1 MKTIILVTTLLVTSA
16 LGLPNKLQ
24 ARTWTDAEL
33 GLEIRNV
40 GFQGDGFYLAI
51 FDDKGS
57 AEVKFTPMDELLNT
71 TAPVADASPAGG
83 ISARKGGIVKRAPTC
98 DSDHHGNWGNM
109 DIANIRLAENAAAND
124 GGTGYYPKNAWGW
137 VFYAN
142 EASFFCN
149 YEANY
154 LTYSI
159 VIDFQTAVS
168 NHCGQTTYGY
178 DRCENDCGVRSAAIG
193 RTWYGNNFCTSDFRG
208 S

>member
-1 MKTIILVTTLLVTSA
+1 MKAITFITTVLVTSA
-16 LGLPNKLQ
+16 LGLPNRFQ
-24 ARTWTDAEL
+24 TRTWTDTEM
-33 GLEIRNV
+33 GLEIHNV

-51 FDDKGS
+51 FNDNGAADV
-57 AEVKFTPMDELLNT
+57 EFTPMSELLNT
-71 TAPVADASPAGG
+71 TAPFVDASPASEV
-83 ISARKGGIVKRAPTC
+83 SARSAGIVKRDPTC

-109 DIANIRLAENAAAND
+109 DIANIQLAKNAAAND

-168 NHCGQTTYGY
+168 KHCGQTTYGY
-178 DRCENDCGVRSAAIG
+178 DRCANDCGVASAAIG
-193 RTWYGNNFCTSDFRG
+193 RTWYGNNFCTSTFYG
-208 S
+208 E